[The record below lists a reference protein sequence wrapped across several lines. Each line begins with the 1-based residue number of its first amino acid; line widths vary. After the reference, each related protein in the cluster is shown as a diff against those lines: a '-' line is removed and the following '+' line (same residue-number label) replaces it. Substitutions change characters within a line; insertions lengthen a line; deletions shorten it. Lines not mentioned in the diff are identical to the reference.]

1 MASHLAYVAKQENIK
16 FEPDGLHVIAEKAD
30 GALRDALSIFDQIVN
45 YCDGNITYD
54 AVIQNLNILDY
65 DYYFKITDHLLKNEI
80 HQSLLVF
87 NEILENGFD
96 GHNFIN
102 GLGSHLRNLLVSND
116 AITLRLLEV
125 SDNVKAKY
133 NEQSKSANLKFLI
146 DGLKIIGETDVQYK
160 SSKNQRLHVEL
171 ALMKL
176 SSLTAI
182 EGEKKK

>member
-1 MASHLAYVAKQENIK
+1 M
-16 FEPDGLHVIAEKAD
+16 
-30 GALRDALSIFDQIVN
+30 
-45 YCDGNITYD
+45 
-54 AVIQNLNILDY
+54 
-65 DYYFKITDHLLKNEI
+65 
-80 HQSLLVF
+80 VF

-116 AITLRLLEV
+116 AITLKLLEV
-125 SDNVKAKY
+125 SENVRAKY

-146 DGLKIIGETDVQYK
+146 DGLKIIGETDIQYK